1 VHVVDWSQAPFL
13 LIVALATLAYVV
25 SGIVLLVE
33 TFNLLWRSLVR
44 LLGGTKSLSNRFSS
58 ERQDNY

>member
-1 VHVVDWSQAPFL
+1 VHAVEWSQVPFL

-44 LLGGTKSLSNRFSS
+44 LLGGTKSPSKRSS
-58 ERQDNY
+58 SGRRDNY